1 MSFDADE
8 EILQDFLVEAGE
20 ILEVLSEQL
29 VELENRP
36 DDANLLNAIFR
47 GFHTVKGGAGFLQ
60 LDTLVELC
68 HAAENVFDLL
78 RNNKLSITSE
88 LMDVVLQSLDAVN
101 SMFAQVNARAYPEP
115 ADPAL
120 MEALH
125 AIIRGEAP
133 GGGHA
138 AASAEPEQEEAAEA
152 EPAPAASAGEGDISD
167 EEFEQFLDAL
177 GDEAPAARAPA
188 AAVSADTGGV
198 DLFGEDEEV
207 KEASTHTH
215 SDEITED
222 EFEALL
228 DQLHGKG
235 KPIGAGNSAAET
247 KAASAPAAG
256 SAGGNDEIS
265 DDEFEA
271 LLDELHGKGKHGGT
285 PATGKSSS
293 TEKAAA
299 PTAKAG
305 GGDLI
310 SDDEFEALL
319 DELHGKG
326 KGPTQKGADEP
337 AAAPPKKTEE
347 KAAAKPPAK
356 PAAKTEPAAGK
367 PAAAPKPAPKP
378 AAKPAAAAVSDDD
391 DDERKT
397 ATRGAAAG
405 AAGAPKEAAENTVR
419 VDTKRLD
426 DIMNMVGELVL
437 VRNRL
442 VRLGLRSADEDLAK
456 AVANLDVVTGDLQTA
471 VMKTRMQPIKK
482 VFGRFPRVVRD
493 LARNLKKE
501 INLELQGE
509 ETDLDKNLVEALAD
523 PLVHLVRNSV
533 DHGIEAPDVREKMGK
548 PRTGLV
554 VLAAQQEG
562 DHIVLSITDDGGG
575 MDPSVLKR
583 KAVEKGLMDTETAE
597 RLSDTEAFNL
607 IFHPGFS
614 TKDQIS
620 DVSGRGVGMDVVK
633 TKISQLNGTIDVK
646 SEKGV
651 GTRIAI
657 KVPLTLAIMPTLMV
671 MLGRQA
677 FALPLVNVNEI
688 FHLDLSRTNV
698 VDGQEVVVVREK
710 ALPLFHLKRW
720 LVRSEA
726 SSEREAHVVIVSV
739 GTQKVGFVVDQLIGQ
754 EEVVIKPLG
763 KMLHGTPGMAGATI
777 TGDGRIAL
785 ILDIP
790 SMLKAYAHRG

>member
-20 ILEVLSEQL
+20 ILEVLNEQL
-29 VELENRP
+29 IDLENRP
-36 DDANLLNAIFR
+36 DDADLLNAIFR

-60 LDTLVELC
+60 LDPLVDLC
-68 HAAENVFDLL
+68 HAAENIFDLL
-78 RNNKLSITSE
+78 RNNKLTINAE
-88 LMDVVLQSLDAVN
+88 LMDVVLQALDSVN
-101 SMFAQVNARAYPEP
+101 SMFEQVNGRTYPEP
-115 ADPAL
+115 ADPEL
-120 MEALH
+120 MNALH
-125 AIIRGEAP
+125 AILEGDS
-133 GGGHA
+133 GA
-138 AASAEPEQEEAAEA
+138 AAQEPVAPPSVETAQAVT
-152 EPAPAASAGEGDISD
+152 EPPQDD
-167 EEFEQFLDAL
+167 VTDTEFENFLEAI
-177 GDEAPAARAPA
+177 DENDGATEPA
-188 AAVSADTGGV
+188 AATEVSSGN
-198 DLFGEDEEV
+198 
-207 KEASTHTH
+207 
-215 SDEITED
+215 DEITED

-228 DQLHGKG
+228 DQLHVKR
-235 KPIGAGNSAAET
+235 KIGAPKSTEAAEKPDVANDAT
-247 KAASAPAAG
+247 PQAG
-256 SAGGNDEIS
+256 STQTDEIT
-265 DDEFEA
+265 DEEFES

-285 PATGKSSS
+285 PGQSP
-293 TEKAAA
+293 AAA
-299 PTAKAG
+299 GDNVAATAAAG
-305 GGDLI
+305 ANEGLI
-310 SDDEFEALL
+310 TDDEFENLL
-319 DELHGKG
+319 DELHGAG
-326 KGPTQKGADEP
+326 KGPTK
-337 AAAPPKKTEE
+337 AAPN
-347 KAAAKPPAK
+347 AA
-356 PAAKTEPAAGK
+356 TNSQ
-367 PAAAPKPAPKP
+367 PKP
-378 AAKPAAAAVSDDD
+378 AAGEAPAPVSKPASAPAASP
-391 DDERKT
+391 K
-397 ATRGAAAG
+397 AAAG
-405 AAGAPKEAAENTVR
+405 GAGGGNKPPARPGGGKGPGGKDPAPPAAENTVR

-442 VRLGLRSADEDLAK
+442 VRLGLRTADEDLAK

-501 INLELQGE
+501 ISLELEGE

-533 DHGIEAPDVREKMGK
+533 DHGIEAPDVRESMGK
-548 PRTGLV
+548 PRMGKV
-554 VLAAQQEG
+554 FLAAEQEG

-575 MDPSVLKR
+575 MDPNMLR
-583 KAVEKGLMDTETAE
+583 EKAVAKGVMDAE
-597 RLSDTEAFNL
+597 SADRLSDAEAFNL

-614 TKDQIS
+614 TKEQIS

-633 TKISQLNGTIDVK
+633 TKISQLNGTIDVH
-646 SEKGV
+646 SEKGS

-671 MLGRQA
+671 MLGNQA

-720 LVRSEA
+720 LIDGARDNSQ
-726 SSEREAHVVIVSV
+726 EAHVVIVSV

-790 SMLKAYAHRG
+790 SMLKSYAQRV